1 MSESAM
7 QEPMKSYLYGLPD
20 QFSQCL
26 QMSFEEVKRY
36 QKPYRNVMVS
46 GLGGSA
52 IGGDILRAYAYSNA
66 NIPVLVNRAYD
77 LPGFVDQTP
86 SL

>member
-26 QMSFEEVKRY
+26 QMSFEEVKGI
-36 QKPYRNVMVS
+36 KNPTVM
-46 GLGGSA
+46 
-52 IGGDILRAYAYSNA
+52 
-66 NIPVLVNRAYD
+66 
-77 LPGFVDQTP
+77 
-86 SL
+86 